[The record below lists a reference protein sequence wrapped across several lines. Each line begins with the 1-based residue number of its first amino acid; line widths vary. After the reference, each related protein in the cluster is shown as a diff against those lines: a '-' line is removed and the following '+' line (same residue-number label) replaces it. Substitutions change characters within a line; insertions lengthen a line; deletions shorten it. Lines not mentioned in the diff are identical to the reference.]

1 MALIH
6 LTIVT
11 PEGLFYDDDAQR
23 VVVRTTGGDVAIL
36 PHHIDYSAALGKGE
50 ARLTQPDGS
59 VCRAEVDGGL
69 IHVSADQVQVITDH
83 FQWKETQGTGV

>member
-11 PEGLFYDDDAQR
+11 PECKHYDGDAQR

-36 PHHIDYSAALGKGE
+36 PQHIDYAAAIGSGE
-50 ARLTQPDGS
+50 ARVVEPDGN
-59 VCRAEVDGGL
+59 VRRAQVDGGIL
-69 IHVSADQVQVITDH
+69 HVASDRVQVITNS
-83 FQWKETQGTGV
+83 FAWKD